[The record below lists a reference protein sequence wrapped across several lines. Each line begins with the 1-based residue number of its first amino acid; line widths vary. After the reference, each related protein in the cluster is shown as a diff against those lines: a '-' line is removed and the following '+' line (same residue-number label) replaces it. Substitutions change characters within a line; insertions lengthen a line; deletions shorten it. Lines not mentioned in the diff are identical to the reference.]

1 MVEKKGVNSTVETIE
16 LAVQKILNGKSE
28 FEHIQIKTDDWSS
41 TVKLVEDT
49 LRPFNIKWQFTYYSD
64 LGLGI
69 ILLEVMR
76 MGIVIAN
83 EKQMEKVA

>member
-28 FEHIQIKTDDWSS
+28 FEHIQVKTDDWSS

-49 LRPFNIKWQFTYYSD
+49 LRPFNIKWQFTHYSN

-69 ILLEVMR
+69 LLLEPMR
-76 MGIVIAN
+76 MGIVL
-83 EKQMEKVA
+83 EKQLEEVA